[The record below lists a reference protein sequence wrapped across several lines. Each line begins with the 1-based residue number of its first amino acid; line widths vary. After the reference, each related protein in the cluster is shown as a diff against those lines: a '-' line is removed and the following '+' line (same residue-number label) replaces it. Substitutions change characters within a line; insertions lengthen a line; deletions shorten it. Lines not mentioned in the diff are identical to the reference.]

1 MIPIERPCMRGN
13 QFLESIHRY
22 LESLGTIGFS
32 QALTYALALTVTMLL
47 VFTVPGEKGLI
58 RSYQLH
64 QELMDLK
71 VQNDLTRKTNLV
83 LAQEALML
91 RENLAYIEHVIIQ
104 ELNLVKPG
112 DIIIVFKK
120 GKK

>member
-1 MIPIERPCMRGN
+1 MR
-13 QFLESIHRY
+13 QSQLSDTIHYY
-22 LESLGTIGFS
+22 LDTVFS
-32 QALTYALALTVTMLL
+32 MRISRAVPYALIMVILLLL

-64 QELMDLK
+64 QEFEDLQS
-71 VQNDLTRKTNLV
+71 QNATVRKKNQS

-104 ELNLVKPG
+104 EMNLVKPG
-112 DIIIVFKK
+112 DTIVVFKK
-120 GKK
+120 RKK

>member
-1 MIPIERPCMRGN
+1 MRGDHILKSYH
-13 QFLESIHRY
+13 QGLK
-22 LESLGTIGFS
+22 SLAAMGFS
-32 QALTYALALTVTMLL
+32 QTVTYALSLTVALL
-47 VFTVPGEKGLI
+47 LLFTVPGEKGLI

-71 VQNDLTRKTNLV
+71 VQNDLTRKKNLV

-112 DIIIVFKK
+112 DIIIAFKK
-120 GKK
+120 AKK

>member
-1 MIPIERPCMRGN
+1 M
-13 QFLESIHRY
+13 
-22 LESLGTIGFS
+22 GFS
-32 QALTYALALTVTMLL
+32 QTVTYALSLTVALL
-47 VFTVPGEKGLI
+47 LLFTVPGEKGLI

-71 VQNDLTRKTNLV
+71 VQNDLTRKKNLV

-112 DIIIVFKK
+112 DIIIAFKK
-120 GKK
+120 AKK

>member
-1 MIPIERPCMRGN
+1 MRKS
-13 QFLESIHRY
+13 QISDTIR
-22 LESLGTIGFS
+22 SLAETLFTAGMS
-32 QALTYALALTVTMLL
+32 RALPYALIMVIILL
-47 VFTVPGEKGLI
+47 LIFTVPGDKGLI

-64 QELMDLK
+64 QELEDLQS
-71 VQNDLTRKTNLV
+71 QNVILRKKNQV

-104 ELNLVKPG
+104 EMNLVKPG
-112 DIIIVFKK
+112 DIIVVFKK